1 MDASK
6 QSGPI
11 AVCAFSIAL
20 LSFASCVSHQSAAR
34 VSGDTLSSEIA
45 IAEDFQPIAANDC
58 EGRDAAKN
66 PLGLLR
72 KAVVN
77 YDRTIRDY
85 RCRFLMR
92 VAKNGNPGEQQEIA
106 VKFRERPYS
115 VEMNWIRNPDAASRV
130 TYVAGRWCDSGKDKA
145 MIYPAGILSVMA
157 PLGVKLDIRSPLV
170 MRGRNHGIDEF
181 GYEHTLIE
189 IVKTC
194 ETLKGHPDYSL
205 QVLGT
210 ATLEDHECYVLRRL
224 RPRPDPDGRDGE
236 RMLLIYL
243 DREWLVPIGCFEFS
257 DDKGLRLLASFVTAN
272 VEFNVGLTDADF

>member
-6 QSGPI
+6 GHDSISLCAISIVLQGIAACTSHHPPARASSSGLSDEFTIGGIIRPI
-11 AVCAFSIAL
+11 AM
-20 LSFASCVSHQSAAR
+20 
-34 VSGDTLSSEIA
+34 
-45 IAEDFQPIAANDC
+45 NDC
-58 EGRDAAKN
+58 EGRDATKD

-72 KAVVN
+72 NAVVH
-77 YDRTIRDY
+77 YGKTIRDY

-92 VAKNGNPGEQQEIA
+92 VTKNNRLGEQQEIA

-115 VEMNWIRNPDAASRV
+115 VEMNWIHNPDGASRV
-130 TYVAGRWCDSGKDKA
+130 TYVAGRWRDSGKDAA

-170 MRGRNHGIDEF
+170 MRGRSHGIDEF

-189 IVKTC
+189 IVRTC
-194 ETLKGHPDYSL
+194 ERLKGQPDYSL
-205 QVLGT
+205 EVLGT
-210 ATLEDHECYVLRRL
+210 ATLEGRACYVLRRL

-243 DREWLVPIGCFEFS
+243 DRNWLVPIGCFEFS
-257 DDKGLRLLASFVTAN
+257 DDQGSRLLASFVTAD